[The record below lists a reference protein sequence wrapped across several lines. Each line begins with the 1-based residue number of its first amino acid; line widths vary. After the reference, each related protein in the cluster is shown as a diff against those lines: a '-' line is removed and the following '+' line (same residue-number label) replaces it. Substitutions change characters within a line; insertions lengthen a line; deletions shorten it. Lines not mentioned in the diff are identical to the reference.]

1 MVALCGP
8 FVERFG
14 GFLRL
19 LLGLLRSRDRACL
32 GACSGRHGGGGDFGR
47 GAIDGWLLAGWACMK
62 SSKSRRVYCMR
73 CSALQLVKAILP
85 ESE

>member
-19 LLGLLRSRDRACL
+19 LLGLLKTRDRACS

-62 SSKSRRVYCMR
+62 RVKIGEYT
-73 CSALQLVKAILP
+73 V
-85 ESE
+85 